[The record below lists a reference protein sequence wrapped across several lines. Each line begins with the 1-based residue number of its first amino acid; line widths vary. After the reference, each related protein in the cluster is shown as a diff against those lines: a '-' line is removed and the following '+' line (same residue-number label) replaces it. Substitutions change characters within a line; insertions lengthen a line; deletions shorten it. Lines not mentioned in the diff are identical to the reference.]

1 STTQGTASSGA
12 QPGSENE
19 PGIDLGYPPAK
30 PDSPAPSPDD
40 PRGSGT
46 VGFGENS
53 TGAGTIKHQAARGV
67 GWTSSLQMYRVV
79 LQMITTWILAIM
91 LPQSAFGLVG
101 AAAGIVGFL
110 LLFKDLG
117 TGPAIVQRRDLNYD
131 TLSTLFWINV
141 TLGLGGATA
150 IFLAAPV
157 VG

>member
-1 STTQGTASSGA
+1 LRQEAGSAPLGPRTPGREEPGLHSTTQGTASSGA

-79 LQMITTWILAIM
+79 LQMITTWIL
-91 LPQSAFGLVG
+91 
-101 AAAGIVGFL
+101 
-110 LLFKDLG
+110 
-117 TGPAIVQRRDLNYD
+117 
-131 TLSTLFWINV
+131 
-141 TLGLGGATA
+141 
-150 IFLAAPV
+150 
-157 VG
+157 